1 MNLDR
6 ENLSNEFD
14 MDFRLDPSEALSVL
28 ENGDVDVNNPNKIME
43 NNIIKANQVLDR
55 LLEEMNTGNFSPR
68 MAEVAS
74 YMIAN
79 INSAIEIINKKNTQ
93 NCDLLLKEKMLSLKE
108 KETLV
113 KLKILDKNTGVR
125 NQNIIVTDR
134 ETILKML
141 KTDKTDKEVKKLIET
156 KSEGENDE

>member
-1 MNLDR
+1 MDLDR
-6 ENLSNEFD
+6 ENLSEEFG
-14 MDFRLDPSEALSVL
+14 MDFRFEPDDTIPQT
-28 ENGDVDVNNPNKIME
+28 NDVDVCNPNAIME
-43 NNIIKANQVLDR
+43 NNIVKANQVLDR
-55 LLEEMNTGNFSPR
+55 LLEEMNTGNFSAR

-79 INSAIEIINKKNTQ
+79 INSAVEILNKKNTQ
-93 NCDLLLKEKMLSLKE
+93 NCDLLLKEKMLELKE

-134 ETILKML
+134 ETILRML
-141 KTDKTDKEVKKLIET
+141 KVDKKLIDQKLT
-156 KSEGENDE
+156 EGENDEQ